1 MTTAPEVS
9 VPDEMSEVDM
19 MLSAL
24 GDIAHPNGGTPVASE
39 EHPDDSQAGGEEEE
53 PGAPPAPGAE
63 EVEGGA
69 PSDTTTPL
77 TPPGYIDFEGQ
88 QLPVADVRAFL
99 ELNERLRSDPAVAE
113 RVTKALQPPTEEPK
127 LPEWIDPEDQST
139 VQMYRQLQAVEQ
151 KANAFSAQAAQAAE
165 RDQRARVVDGFRA
178 GVASFRSR
186 YPHLSED
193 QIAQI
198 AQATGRA
205 NIVDGLERTEGSISA
220 AFDKGLEMM
229 LWSDPKLRSL
239 AQSDTSTTVPDKS
252 NTRKTKQAALS
263 GSGGSTPQ
271 TKRPDTKPKTREEL
285 MSRMLDDIR
294 SDPDLH

>member
-1 MTTAPEVS
+1 MSDTAPTIS

-24 GDIAHPNGGTPVASE
+24 GDIAHPNGGTPSGSE
-39 EHPDDSQAGGEEEE
+39 ETPDSQAGEEEVAPPATEPEGGEEE
-53 PGAPPAPGAE
+53 PTPQASA
-63 EVEGGA
+63 
-69 PSDTTTPL
+69 PL

-113 RVTKALQPPTEEPK
+113 RVTKALQAPSEDPK

-139 VQMYRQLQAVEQ
+139 VQMYRHLQTIEQ

-178 GVASFRSR
+178 GVASFRAR
-186 YPHLSED
+186 YPHLSDD

-198 AQATGRA
+198 SQATGRA

-220 AFDKGLEMM
+220 AFDKGLEMV

-239 AQSDTSTTVPDKS
+239 AQSEEQTTVPPKD
-252 NTRKTKQAALS
+252 RKAKQAALS
-263 GSGGSTPQ
+263 GNWRIDAADQ
-271 TKRPDTKPKTREEL
+271 ETRHEAEDQ
-285 MSRMLDDIR
+285 RRADEQNARR
-294 SDPDLH
+294 SPE

>member
-1 MTTAPEVS
+1 MTDTSAPEVS

-24 GDIAHPNGGTPVASE
+24 GDIAHPNGGTSVESE
-39 EHPDDSQAGGEEEE
+39 EPSAPTEE
-53 PGAPPAPGAE
+53 PGDANPPE
-63 EVEGGA
+63 EPE
-69 PSDTTTPL
+69 PSEETPPPPTASL

-113 RVTKALQPPTEEPK
+113 RVTKALQPPAETPA
-127 LPEWIDPEDQST
+127 LPEWLDPEDT
-139 VQMYRQLQAVEQ
+139 TAVNMYRELEAI
-151 KANAFSAQAAQAAE
+151 KGRSNALAAQAAQVQE
-165 RDQRARVVDGFRA
+165 RAQRAKVVDGFRA
-178 GVASFRSR
+178 GVASFKAR

-239 AQSDTSTTVPDKS
+239 AQPEAGATVPDKS
-252 NTRKTKQAALS
+252 NKRKAQQAALS

>member
-1 MTTAPEVS
+1 MTDTSQVS

-24 GDIAHPNGGTPVASE
+24 GDIAHPNGGTSVESE
-39 EHPDDSQAGGEEEE
+39 EPSAPTEE
-53 PGAPPAPGAE
+53 PGDATPPE
-63 EVEGGA
+63 EPE
-69 PSDTTTPL
+69 PSEETPPPPTASL

-113 RVTKALQPPTEEPK
+113 RVTQALKPPVEEPK
-127 LPEWIDPEDQST
+127 LPEWIDPEDQTT
-139 VQMYRQLQAVEQ
+139 VQMWRHLQSVEQ
-151 KANAFSAQAAQAAE
+151 KANAFSAQAQQAAE
-165 RDQRARVVDGFRA
+165 RDQRAKVVDGFRA
-178 GVASFRSR
+178 GVASFKAR

-193 QIAQI
+193 QVAQI

-239 AQSDTSTTVPDKS
+239 AQPEASTTVPPKD
-252 NTRKTKQAALS
+252 RKTKQSALS